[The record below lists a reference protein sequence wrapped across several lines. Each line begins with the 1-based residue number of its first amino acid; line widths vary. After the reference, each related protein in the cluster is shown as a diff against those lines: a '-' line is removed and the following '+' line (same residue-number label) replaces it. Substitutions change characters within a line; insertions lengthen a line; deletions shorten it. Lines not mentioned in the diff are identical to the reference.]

1 MNLRNRLLLAM
12 GLLFLLQIVLAG
24 FAVNVLHRNNQAMEE
39 ILKDRYVKINSI
51 NTIRYEL
58 NNISLSLH
66 KASAGGH
73 DPIYEMQKV
82 DDSILEINAVLM
94 YLEPKVDTQPAYNIM
109 ALFDAQFDEY
119 QRCVADTKEYIARS
133 QSTALAPA
141 LSNQEEALYNQLAK
155 TVEEFRVS
163 QESLMDS
170 ALSRSQAASARIMQ
184 IMVPFLLVY
193 LLISAGITTWILR
206 SMISNISRVSRII
219 ASAADKSSDMPRIE
233 IDTHDELGVIAAAYN
248 KMAEGIE
255 KFSRAEQETSM
266 YMQGRTWLSSN
277 IAELTTRFQDMQSPV
292 DLGSYFINH
301 ICPAVEAPY
310 GVLYLRQKNLNFTR
324 LAAYAAAALPNSPEI
339 IPAEAGLI
347 GQCASQNQQILLE
360 QTPEDYIKIS
370 SGLGAAKPA
379 VLLVKPIEY
388 GSRVLGVLELA
399 SFKPFGEL
407 QQELLDEIVGNLGVA
422 LFGLIQQM
430 QVKELLN
437 ESQLLNEE
445 LRVQA
450 EELQS
455 QAEELQSHHEELKTI
470 NEQLETHN
478 LNSDQRRMELESIR
492 NQLQE
497 KNQQLMQASQ
507 FKSEFLANISHE
519 LRTPLNSILILAEIL
534 GQNPE
539 DNLSAKQVEFVNT
552 IYHSGRDL
560 LGLINQVLDLTKI
573 ESGKMDV
580 NYTKISPRVWLDQL
594 LNQSNLAADRSAVDF
609 SVEIDPN
616 LPDIIYSD
624 EQHLLHIVNN
634 LLSNAFKFAPH
645 GQVKLC
651 LKKSERLFNA
661 DFPTLSKA
669 GTVLEIVVSDNG
681 IGIPADKQEMIFEAF
696 KQADGATNRIYG
708 GSGLGLSICRQ
719 TASLLGGVIEVDSKP
734 GQGSTFSVYIPCDA
748 GVLTRQIAS
757 SIDTELERQTSD
769 PSAPGFEV
777 LSPTAIGESTCG
789 SQSQQTA
796 ELYDMTDKTV
806 LLVDDDMR
814 NVFALTSVLEGKKIR
829 VLFAENGTEALEVLQ
844 QNPDLD
850 LIIMDIMMPKMDG
863 YEAITSI
870 RSMPHYQ
877 DLPIIALTAKA
888 MKGDRLKCIE
898 VGASD
903 YMNKP
908 VDIEQLL
915 SLISVWLY
923 K

>member
-1 MNLRNRLLLAM
+1 MS
-12 GLLFLLQIVLAG
+12 LLFVLQIILAG
-24 FAVNVLHRNNQAMEE
+24 LAVSALNRNNQVMEE
-39 ILKDRYVKINSI
+39 ILKDRYVKISSI

-58 NNISLSLH
+58 NTISLALH

-82 DDSILEINAVLM
+82 DDSIIEINGVLM
-94 YLEPKVDTQPAYNIM
+94 YLEPKLNTQQAYEIL
-109 ALFDAQFDEY
+109 ALFKTQYDDY
-119 QRCVADTKEYIARS
+119 QRCVADTKEYIAQG
-133 QSTALAPA
+133 QSIALAPA
-141 LSNQEEALYNQLAK
+141 LSNREEALYNQLAK
-155 TVEEFRVS
+155 TVEEFKVL
-163 QESLMDS
+163 QEAMMDE
-170 ALSRSQAASARIMQ
+170 ALDRSQAASVRMTR

-206 SMISNISRVSRII
+206 SMIGNISRVSRVI

-233 IDTHDELGVIAAAYN
+233 IDSNDELGVIAAAYN

-255 KFSRAEQETSM
+255 NFSRAEQETSI
-266 YMQGRTWLSSN
+266 YMQGRTWLSTN
-277 IAELTTRFQDMQSPV
+277 IAELTTRFQDMQNPGE
-292 DLGSYFINH
+292 LGSYFINH
-301 ICPAVEAPY
+301 ICAAVEAQY
-310 GVLYLRQKNLNFTR
+310 GVLYLRDKDLTFTR
-324 LAAYAAAALPNSPEI
+324 LAAYAIDALPHSPDN
-339 IPAEAGLI
+339 IPMGIGLV
-347 GQCASQNQQILLE
+347 GQCASQNQKIHLE
-360 QTPEDYIKIS
+360 QTPEDYIKIT

-379 VLLVKPIEY
+379 VLLVQPIEY
-388 GSRVLGVLELA
+388 GNQVLAVLELA
-399 SFKPFGEL
+399 SFKPFGDL
-407 QQELLDEIVGNLGVA
+407 QQQLLDEIADNLGVA
-422 LFGLIQQM
+422 LFGLTQQM

-445 LRVQA
+445 LRVQS

-455 QAEELQSHHEELKTI
+455 QSEELQSQHEELKTI
-470 NEQLETHN
+470 NEQLEAHN
-478 LNSDQRRMELESIR
+478 LRSEHRRMELESIR
-492 NQLQE
+492 NELQD

-534 GQNPE
+534 GQNP
-539 DNLSAKQVEFVNT
+539 DASLSAKQVEFVQT
-552 IYHSGRDL
+552 IYNSGRDL

-580 NYTKISPRVWLDQL
+580 NYGKISLRVWLNQVQNQGL
-594 LNQSNLAADRSAVDF
+594 LEAGRNGVDF

-616 LPDIIYSD
+616 LPDIIYCD
-624 EQHLLHIVNN
+624 EQHLLRIVNN
-634 LLSNAFKFAPH
+634 LLSNAFKFTPH
-645 GQVKLC
+645 GQV
-651 LKKSERLFNA
+651 RLVLNQAQRVFS
-661 DFPTLSKA
+661 DELPTLSRA
-669 GTVLEIVVSDNG
+669 GTVLEIMVSDNG
-681 IGIPADKQEMIFEAF
+681 IGIAADKQELIFEAF

-719 TASLLGGVIEVDSKP
+719 TASLLGGVIEVESEP
-734 GQGSTFSVYIPCDA
+734 GKGSTFRVYIPCDT

-757 SIDTELERQTSD
+757 STEAEQ
-769 PSAPGFEV
+769 EW
-777 LSPTAIGESTCG
+777 E
-789 SQSQQTA
+789 TA
-796 ELYDMTDKTV
+796 ELSASAAGTSLWTGTGESADESEVNEETGISDLSGKTV

-814 NVFALTSVLEGKKIR
+814 NVFALTSVLEGKQIR
-829 VLFAENGTEALEVLQ
+829 VLFAENGIEAIEVLQ
-844 QNPDLD
+844 HNPHID

-863 YEAITSI
+863 YEAITTI
-870 RSMPHYQ
+870 RTMPQYQ

-888 MKGDRLKCIE
+888 MRGDRLKCIE